1 VRENFNRPLN
11 RHLEPL
17 PMEKSTMA
25 NQPRISVVIPAY
37 NAEHTIARTLDSVL
51 AQTRPVD
58 EVIVIDDGSRDGTT
72 ALVSSYASAVRC
84 ISQPNAGVAA
94 ARNQGIQIARGDWI
108 AFLDADDAWLPEKIE
123 RQIPELRPGVDVV
136 NTYVVD
142 QLNVYDKEITF
153 ESLWIHNRIGTSTV
167 IARKSTLLEAEGFVE
182 DRRLMSV
189 EDYNLWLRLAGSGK
203 TFTTVRE
210 PLTLYTP
217 AAGNLSSQLQR
228 VIQAE
233 LFNLELIAGQFHLT
247 ESDIAA
253 KRANIY
259 EEYARSYFWM
269 REMLQA
275 RQCYAEVLRDRPT
288 LKAALY
294 WAATFVPPF
303 LLNVRRLE
311 SRQPPSVEATSST
324 ISSIP
329 LAASR

>member
-1 VRENFNRPLN
+1 
-11 RHLEPL
+11 
-17 PMEKSTMA
+17 
-25 NQPRISVVIPAY
+25 
-37 NAEHTIARTLDSVL
+37 
-51 AQTRPVD
+51 
-58 EVIVIDDGSRDGTT
+58 
-72 ALVSSYASAVRC
+72 VRC

-303 LLNVRRLE
+303 LLNARRLE